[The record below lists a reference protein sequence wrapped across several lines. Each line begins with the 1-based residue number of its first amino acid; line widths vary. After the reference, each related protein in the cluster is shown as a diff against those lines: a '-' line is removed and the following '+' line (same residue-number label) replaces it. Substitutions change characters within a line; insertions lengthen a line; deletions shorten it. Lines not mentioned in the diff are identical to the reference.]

1 MSLGASTLLGILS
14 PYNRGTERETPGLR
28 RSEGGGEGGEKT
40 CAPARSLSIFPIS
53 FFIGLS
59 CVLYSA
65 ISREPVSFS
74 RRAASFYFFPHPFPS
89 RPVRALSHRGTTYKL
104 TERLHAKL
112 SGETLATDN
121 RYRGFP
127 LPKIEYFFPLSPPA
141 RKRKRERERARET
154 FPTCLPLRALFLRL
168 FPSLSLPLSLS
179 LPIPRSSHFPRRPP
193 SFLIFYCSS
202 FVAPAQLS
210 PLYLREEFLATLSFS
225 TLSSSRSV

>member
-28 RSEGGGEGGEKT
+28 RSGGGGEGGEKT

-65 ISREPVSFS
+65 ISHEPVSFS

-141 RKRKRERERARET
+141 RKRKREKARESERNFSNLLT
-154 FPTCLPLRALFLRL
+154 APSP
-168 FPSLSLPLSLS
+168 FPSPLSLPLSLS
-179 LPIPRSSHFPRRPP
+179 LPISRSSHFPRRPP